1 MEQEN
6 ANFES
11 SPLQQEM
18 IWEQKVEEISQEH
31 EDRATKDLTE
41 RKKKFQTAQ
50 MHPLKR
56 SYDKISNAAQVIA
69 GDDEPQQGK
78 NARGQSSSR

>member
-41 RKKKFQTAQ
+41 RKKKFQTVQMPHYKGVNAQ
-50 MHPLKR
+50 SRKGL
-56 SYDKISNAAQVIA
+56 S
-69 GDDEPQQGK
+69 QQGK
-78 NARGQSSSR
+78 NPWTIFFTLG